1 MAAVTGCGDRLTT
14 DSMTTDTSHVAPTVP
29 GVGTVL
35 TISPAAKQPG
45 MVTVREDAL
54 TSAAAVVGFVAGAG
68 GVGAAVG
75 MPLRAVGLGRRTP
88 ALKGMR
94 MRNSRRNAQ
103 LAPAMYSLA
112 ATNAQLLGLV
122 GHRRPVLALA
132 KLGVVAA
139 GVAYVTADE
148 AGRKAMLDQASG
160 LLEQGGNLLT
170 SSGLLDKLFK

>member
-1 MAAVTGCGDRLTT
+1 MTGATT
-14 DSMTTDTSHVAPTVP
+14 TIDTTGGRPTVP
-29 GVGTVL
+29 GTGTTVMV
-35 TISPAAKQPG
+35 TPEAGKPG
-45 MVTVREDAL
+45 MVPVREDVLA
-54 TSAAAVVGFVAGAG
+54 SAAAVVGFVAGAG

-75 MPLRAVGLGRRTP
+75 MPFRAVGLGRRTP

-94 MRNSRRNAQ
+94 MRNSKRNAQ

-122 GHRRPVLALA
+122 GSRHPMMTFA

-148 AGRKAMLDQASG
+148 AGRKAMLDQATA

-170 SSGLLDKLFK
+170 SSGLLDKVFK

>member
-1 MAAVTGCGDRLTT
+1 MT
-14 DSMTTDTSHVAPTVP
+14 D
-29 GVGTVL
+29 GTITL
-35 TISPAAKQPG
+35 HANGKAPAAPAPDKPG
-45 MVTVREDAL
+45 MVTVREDVL
-54 TSAAAVVGFVAGAG
+54 TSAAAVIGFVAGAG

-94 MRNSRRNAQ
+94 MRNRKLNAQ

-148 AGRKAMLDQASG
+148 ATRKSMLDQATG
-160 LLEQGGNLLT
+160 LLEQGGNLLA
-170 SSGLLDKLFK
+170 SSGLIDKIIK